1 MTVRFGSIR
10 EPLADARGSE
20 PSHDREG
27 VDARQTGTLGRANAP
42 RRL

>member
-1 MTVRFGSIR
+1 MKSRIV

-27 VDARQTGTLGRANAP
+27 VVAQEYATELTKRCA
-42 RRL
+42 